1 MDQRLV
7 KPIFWPVL
15 LLSCVAL
22 SVTTFF
28 LIGGMISSR
37 GEDYFISAV
46 VGFILFLIARNVQTN
61 VAEPPKTAIFLM
73 FFVIALVAVL
83 VVFVMNNALVHTNH
97 VNFAAFEGHRLHG
110 GLAYM
115 PRGVRWLSHYRDWA
129 TNLTAAGFTLT
140 GLYVALH
147 RAIYLSYG
155 IMAGVIFIVLQ
166 AATCA
171 LLFIGTNP
179 KKKNFRH

>member
-1 MDQRLV
+1 MDQRIV

-15 LLSCVAL
+15 LLSCAAL

-28 LIGGMISSR
+28 LIGGMVSSR

-46 VGFILFLIARNVQTN
+46 VGFILFLIARTVQNNVS
-61 VAEPPKTAIFLM
+61 EPPKTAIFLM
-73 FFVIALVAVL
+73 FFVMVLVAV
-83 VVFVMNNALVHTNH
+83 VVIFVMNNALVHTGH
-97 VNFAAFEGHRLHG
+97 VNFAAFEGHRLHS

-115 PRGVRWLSHYRDWA
+115 PRGVRWLGHYREWA
-129 TNLTAAGFTLT
+129 SSLTAAGFTLT

-147 RAIYLSYG
+147 RAVYLSYG
-155 IMAGVIFIVLQ
+155 IIAGVVFIGLQ

-179 KKKNFRH
+179 KKKSFRH